1 MATSA
6 HSFAFGFMQELC
18 ANSLF
23 PMFFVD
29 PKNIYIHP
37 APISSTKNAAYDVS
51 VIVIFYD
58 AQRCMTVIA
67 YDTFVKLIEGFAYV
81 FDFIFRR
88 RTIHSITSL

>member
-1 MATSA
+1 MTPSA
-6 HSFAFGFMQELC
+6 HSFAFGFMQEPC

-23 PMFFVD
+23 SMFFVD

-37 APISSTKNAAYDVS
+37 PPIRSAKNTAYDVS

-88 RTIHSITSL
+88 RMIHSITPL